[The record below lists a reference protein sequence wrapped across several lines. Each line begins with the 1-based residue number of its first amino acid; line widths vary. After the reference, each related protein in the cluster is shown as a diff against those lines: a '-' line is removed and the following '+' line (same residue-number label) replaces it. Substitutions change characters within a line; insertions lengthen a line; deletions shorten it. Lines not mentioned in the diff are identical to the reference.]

1 MVKRWRIPVIYSVAV
16 PLALIL
22 GYLVSSPDEITFTV
36 LAMVMFFLALPLILK
51 WHHALLIIFWN
62 AAFNA
67 YFLPGQPDAWL
78 LFGALSFGIS
88 FMNHIIFQKAF
99 LRVPEMSRPVLVSGG
114 GRDGNGLLSRWHR
127 HSLLWVERSMEGDI
141 MFTS

>member
-1 MVKRWRIPVIYSVAV
+1 MEMLRADRAMVKRWRIPVIYSVAV

-88 FMNHIIFQKAF
+88 FMNHIILLLPPYINSHVHSFFFASHF
-99 LRVPEMSRPVLVSGG
+99 SGATHHPPSAAPVL
-114 GRDGNGLLSRWHR
+114 
-127 HSLLWVERSMEGDI
+127 
-141 MFTS
+141 